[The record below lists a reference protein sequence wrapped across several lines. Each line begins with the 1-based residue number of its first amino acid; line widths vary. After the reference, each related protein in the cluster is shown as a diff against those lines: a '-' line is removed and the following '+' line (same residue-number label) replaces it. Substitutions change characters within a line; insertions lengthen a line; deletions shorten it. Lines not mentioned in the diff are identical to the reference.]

1 MSQTIERVFVDADSL
16 CYAAAFCDT
25 WEGARI
31 SVAKKMKTIREA
43 CGVPREQVHSFVEC
57 PDLKQNFRHFVACT
71 TPYKVRTA
79 DKPQWLRECKLYLV
93 DSYGAEIVRYI
104 EAEDAVAIRATL
116 YGTNKCCIAKIDK
129 DLDCVP
135 AYFYNYN
142 KDLFYTVTKDQA
154 LLNLYSQILTGDS
167 TDSIPG
173 LPGIGP
179 AKAAKILEG
188 CTTEKAL
195 ARATALAYCS
205 AGKSWYY
212 MVEQARLI
220 YILRKFGREAAWQ
233 PLVSL
238 EDFNGLVV
246 SNEAGEQ

>member
-1 MSQTIERVFVDADSL
+1 MSQVIEKVFGDFDSL
-16 CYAAAFCDT
+16 CYAAAFCDQ
-25 WEGARI
+25 WKGARI
-31 SVAKKMKTIREA
+31 SIMKKMKQIRER
-43 CGVPREQVHSFVEC
+43 CGVPKEQVVSFVEC
-57 PDLKQNFRHFVACT
+57 PDLKMNYRHQVAAT
-71 TPYKVRTA
+71 TPYKDRTA
-79 DKPQWLRECKLYLV
+79 EKPQFLRESKLFLV
-93 DSYGAEIVRYI
+93 EHYGAELVRYI

-116 YGTNKCCIAKIDK
+116 YGVHRCCIAKIDK

-135 AYFYNYN
+135 AHFYNYN

-154 LLNLYSQILTGDS
+154 LFNLYSQILTGDS

-195 ARATALAYCS
+195 AKATALAYAS
-205 AGKSWYY
+205 AGRSWYY
-212 MVEQARLI
+212 MVEQARLV

-233 PLVSL
+233 PLVSE
-238 EDFNGLVV
+238 EDYSKLAVPA
-246 SNEAGEQ
+246 AGEEQ